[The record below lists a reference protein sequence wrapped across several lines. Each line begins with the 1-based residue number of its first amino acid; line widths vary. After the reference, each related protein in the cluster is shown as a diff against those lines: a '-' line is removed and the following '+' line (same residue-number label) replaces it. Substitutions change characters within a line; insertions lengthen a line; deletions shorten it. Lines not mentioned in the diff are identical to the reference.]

1 MLGSMSIE
9 NVVLN
14 LVIVIAL
21 LPLLSF
27 VLLLFLGRF
36 LPGRGGP
43 VATALVGGSFAT
55 SLYVLFQVLTGGNVA
70 STMVWHVVGS
80 ARFTLGLLVDELT
93 VFMLV
98 VVTSISFVIHLY
110 SIGYMHGEKRLS
122 WYFAVLS
129 LFTAAMLGLVIADN
143 YLQLYVSWELV
154 GLCSYLLI
162 GFWFEK
168 KSASDAAK
176 KAFIVT
182 RLGDV
187 GLGLGIILVYIST
200 GSFIFSEVF
209 QQAEGLSIT
218 LVTAITLLFF
228 CGAVGKSAQF
238 PLHIWLPDAME
249 GPTPVSALIHAA
261 TMVAAGVYL
270 VARNFPLFELSP
282 FSMGT
287 VAWIGAITALMAAT
301 MAIVMTDI
309 KRVLAYSTIS
319 QLGYMMVALG
329 AGGYFA
335 GIFHLMSHAFFKALL
350 FLGSG
355 SVIHAAHAQD
365 ITETGGLYKRMKITA
380 ITFILGSLS
389 LAGFPLFSGFWSKDE
404 ILLDAYNYNFI
415 IYIILTFTALLTA
428 FYIFRVVFLTFFGRK
443 GDKAEHAH
451 ESPAVMSIPLVLLA
465 IPAVLAGFIG
475 SPFLPEAYRF
485 STLFAP
491 ESFGVHQVEA
501 NYTVMGGSIAA
512 GLAGIL
518 LAYLIYQRNLRPQDW
533 LARYLGPYYRVLLN
547 KYYFDEI
554 YLFLVVRPVLR
565 LSDFIGRF
573 DLAVIDRVVNWV
585 GDSGLRFASTIGIFD
600 LGVID
605 GIVNWV
611 GDTMLDNSSRFRLSQ
626 TGYALNYMLFFFTAV
641 ALLVLWI
648 QLA

>member
-1 MLGSMSIE
+1 MLGSMGIE
-9 NVVLN
+9 NIVLN

-43 VATALVGGSFAT
+43 VATALVGASFAA
-55 SLYVLFQVLTGGNVA
+55 SLYVLFQVLTRGNVA
-70 STMVWHVVGS
+70 SSMVWHVAGS

-110 SIGYMHGEKRLS
+110 SIGYMHREKRLS

-129 LFTAAMLGLVIADN
+129 LFTAAMLSLVIADN
-143 YLQLYVSWELV
+143 YLQLYISWELV

-187 GLGLGIILVYIST
+187 GLSLGIILIYVST

-209 QQAEGLSIT
+209 QQAEGLSMT
-218 LVTAITLLFF
+218 LVTAITLLLF
-228 CGAVGKSAQF
+228 CGAAGKSAQF
-238 PLHIWLPDAME
+238 PLHVWLPDAME
-249 GPTPVSALIHAA
+249 GPTPVNALVDAA
-261 TMVAAGVYL
+261 TKIGAGVYL
-270 VARNFPLFELSP
+270 VARNFPLFELSA
-282 FSMGT
+282 FSTGT
-287 VAWIGAITALMAAT
+287 VVWIGAISALMAAT
-301 MAIVMTDI
+301 MAMVMTDI
-309 KRVLAYSTIS
+309 KRVLAYSTVS
-319 QLGYMMVALG
+319 QVGYMMVALG
-329 AGGYFA
+329 TGGYFA
-335 GIFHLMSHAFFKALL
+335 GIFHLMTHAFSKALL

-355 SVIHAAHAQD
+355 SIIQAAHVQD
-365 ITETGGLYKRMKITA
+365 ITQAGGLYRRMKITA
-380 ITFILGSLS
+380 ITFILGALS
-389 LAGFPLFSGFWSKDE
+389 ISGLPLFSGFWSSDQ
-404 ILLDAYNYNFI
+404 ILRDVYNYNFI
-415 IYIILTFTALLTA
+415 IYVILTFTSILTA
-428 FYIFRVVFLTFFGRK
+428 FYMSRLVFLTFFGRK
-443 GDKAEHAH
+443 GDKAEYAH
-451 ESPAVMSIPLVLLA
+451 ESPPVMSIPLILLA
-465 IPAVLAGFIG
+465 IPTVLVGFIG

-485 STLFAP
+485 FTLFAP
-491 ESFGVHQVEA
+491 ESFGVRQVEA
-501 NYTVMGGSIAA
+501 NYAVMGGPIAA
-512 GLAGIL
+512 DLAGIL

-533 LARYLGPYYRVLLN
+533 LARYLGPYYKVLLH

-554 YLFLVVRPVLR
+554 YLFLIVRPVLR

-585 GDSGLRFASTIGIFD
+585 GDSGLRFASAIGIFD

-626 TGYALNYMLFFFTAV
+626 TGYTLNYLLFFFAAV

-648 QLA
+648 QFA

>member
-1 MLGSMSIE
+1 MGVE
-9 NVVLN
+9 NIVLN

-27 VLLLFLGRF
+27 ILLLFLGRF

-43 VATALVGGSFAT
+43 VATALVGGSFGA
-55 SLYVLFQVLTGGNVA
+55 SLSVLFQVLTRGNVA
-70 STMVWHVVGS
+70 SSMVWHIAGDV
-80 ARFTLGLLVDELT
+80 RFTLGLLVDELT
-93 VFMLV
+93 ALMLV
-98 VVTSISFVIHLY
+98 VVALVSFMVHLY
-110 SIGYMHGEKRLS
+110 SISYMHGEKRLS

-129 LFTAAMLGLVIADN
+129 LFTAAMLSLVIADN
-143 YLQLYVSWELV
+143 YLQLYISWELA

-176 KAFIVT
+176 KAFIVA

-187 GLGLGIILVYIST
+187 GLGLGIILTYIST

-209 QQAEGLSIT
+209 QQAEGLSMT
-218 LVTAITLLFF
+218 LVTAITLLLF
-228 CGAVGKSAQF
+228 CGAAGKSAQF
-238 PLHIWLPDAME
+238 PLHVWLPDAME
-249 GPTPVSALIHAA
+249 GPTPVNALIHAA

-282 FSMGT
+282 FSTGT

-301 MAIVMTDI
+301 IAIAMTDI
-309 KRVLAYSTIS
+309 KRVLAYSIIS

-329 AGGYFA
+329 AGGYLA
-335 GIFHLMSHAFFKALL
+335 GIFHLMTHAFFKALL
-350 FLGSG
+350 FLGLG

-365 ITETGGLYKRMKITA
+365 ITEMGGLYKRMKVTS
-380 ITFILGSLS
+380 ITFILGALS
-389 LAGFPLFSGFWSKDE
+389 ISGFPLFSGFWSKNE
-404 ILLDAYNYNFI
+404 ILLDVYNYNFVI
-415 IYIILTFTALLTA
+415 FIILTFTAVLTA
-428 FYIFRVVFLTFFGRK
+428 FYMFRLVFLIFFGRK

-451 ESPAVMSIPLVLLA
+451 ESPPAMTIPLILLA
-465 IPAVLAGFIG
+465 ILAVLVGFIG

-491 ESFGVHQVEA
+491 ESFGVHQVEV
-501 NYTVMGGSIAA
+501 NYPVMGGSLAA

-518 LAYLIYQRNLRPQDW
+518 LAYLIYQRNLKPQDW
-533 LARYLGPYYRVLLN
+533 LARYLGPYYRVLLH

-585 GDSGLRFASTIGIFD
+585 GD
-600 LGVID
+600 
-605 GIVNWV
+605 
-611 GDTMLDNSSRFRLSQ
+611 TMLDNSSRFRLSQ
-626 TGYALNYMLFFFTAV
+626 TGYTLNYILFFFAAV

-648 QLA
+648 QFG